1 MAVSDIRLRFLGV
14 RDYVE
19 TWRAMQTLTD
29 TRDADAVDELWVLEH
44 PPVYTQGLNGQ
55 PEHILKPGDIPV
67 VHSDRGGQATY
78 HGPGQLIVYTL
89 IDLRRKNLAIRALVS
104 ALENAA
110 VNTLAQYG
118 LKALTRPDAPGVYV
132 NDRKIASLGIRVRR
146 GCSYHGLSLNVA
158 MDLAPF
164 GGINICGYPTLE
176 ATQLNDLG
184 GPDNLME
191 VAVPLVRQ
199 LADLLELNPI
209 A

>member
-1 MAVSDIRLRFLGV
+1 MAVSDIRLRFLGL

-19 TWRAMQTLTD
+19 TWRAMQALTD
-29 TRDADAVDELWVLEH
+29 TRDANTADELWVLEH

-78 HGPGQLIVYTL
+78 HAPGQLIVYTL
-89 IDLRRKNLAIRALVS
+89 IDLRRKNLGIRALVS

-110 VNTLAQYG
+110 VNTLSQYG

-132 NDRKIASLGIRVRR
+132 NNRKIASLGIRVRR

-164 GGINICGYPTLE
+164 AGINICGYPALE

-184 GPDNLME
+184 GPDRVLE

-199 LADLLELNPI
+199 LADLLALNPI
-209 A
+209 V